1 MIQVQSILNVADN
14 SGARL
19 AMCIK
24 VLGGSK
30 RRYAG
35 VGDLITVVV
44 KVASPKGG
52 VKRKSIHRAVVVRQ
66 KRTIIRRNFA
76 SCVRFGDNAIV
87 ILDSTGK
94 PRGTRVF
101 GPIAREVKG
110 GDYQKIISMAKEVF

>member
-14 SGARL
+14 SGAKL

-30 RRYAG
+30 RRYAR
-35 VGDLITVVV
+35 VGDLVVVVV

-52 VKRKSIHRAVVVRQ
+52 VKRKSIHRAIVVRQ
-66 KRTIIRRNFA
+66 KKTILRHESA
-76 SCVRFGDNAIV
+76 SCVRFGDNAVV

-94 PRGTRVF
+94 PRATRVF
-101 GPIAREVKG
+101 GPIAREVKS
-110 GDYQKIISMAKEVF
+110 GDNQKIVSMATEIF